1 MGDLKKKK
9 GDYIAREDNENFNKP
24 DEMSAEEQTI
34 ERLRAY
40 IKKFYEIQLE
50 KQQNQKK
57 DEE

>member
-1 MGDLKKKK
+1 
-9 GDYIAREDNENFNKP
+9 
-24 DEMSAEEQTI
+24 MSAEEQTI